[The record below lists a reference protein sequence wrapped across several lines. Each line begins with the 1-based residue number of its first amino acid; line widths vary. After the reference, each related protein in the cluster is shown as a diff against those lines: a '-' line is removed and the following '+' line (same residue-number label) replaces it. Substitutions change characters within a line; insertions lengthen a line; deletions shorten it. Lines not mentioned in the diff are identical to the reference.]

1 MAKRK
6 NQGKGRGKGSQGKK
20 KPQAAKQPAMT
31 EEKIAEVKTWL
42 ERMRV
47 HAENAISLSERMSPR
62 DMSQSNDL
70 FWALAK
76 YAENVEESAVQLD
89 NINKDIY
96 SELIELDEQLWQ
108 DLKDMRSRL
117 AHAFWD
123 IDPEIL
129 QETVKTDFP
138 LLFSLLSTMIVID
151 APVGDNEEFSAIVNT
166 ERLLG
171 LPDAEGDSVAEAGNS
186 LVMMAFGHN
195 GSIRV
200 FRVGHVGNR
209 RLVTSSN
216 FDGQLSVYGRLKSE
230 PL

>member
-6 NQGKGRGKGSQGKK
+6 NQGKGRGKGSQRQK
-20 KPQAAKQPAMT
+20 KPKAAKLPAMT

-47 HAENAISLSERMSPR
+47 HAEKAISLSERISPR
-62 DMSQSNDL
+62 DMSESNDL
-70 FWALAK
+70 FWSLAK
-76 YAENVEESAVQLD
+76 YVENVEESAVQLD

-96 SELIELDEQLWQ
+96 SELIELEEGLWQ
-108 DLKDMRSRL
+108 DLKGMRSRL

-138 LLFSLLSTMIVID
+138 LLLSLLSTMIVIEKPID
-151 APVGDNEEFSAIVNT
+151 DNEQFSFQFET
-166 ERLLG
+166 ELLLG
-171 LPDAEGDSVAEAGNS
+171 LPDAENGSITEAGNS
-186 LVMMAFGHN
+186 LVVMAFGYN
-195 GSIRV
+195 GRVGV
-200 FRVGHVGNR
+200 FRIGHVGTQ
-209 RLVTSSN
+209 RLVTKTN
-216 FDGQLSVYGRLKSE
+216 FDTQFSVYGRLKSD

>member
-1 MAKRK
+1 MANRK
-6 NQGKGRGKGSQGKK
+6 NQGKGRGKGSQGRK

-31 EEKIAEVKTWL
+31 EEKIAEVRTWL
-42 ERMRV
+42 QRMRV
-47 HAENAISLSERMSPR
+47 HAENAISLSERMSPP
-62 DMSQSNDL
+62 DLIESNDL

-138 LLFSLLSTMIVID
+138 LLLSLLSTMIVIEK
-151 APVGDNEEFSAIVNT
+151 PIVDNEEFSFQFAT
-166 ERLLG
+166 DLLLG
-171 LPDAEGDSVAEAGNS
+171 LPDVENESITEAGNS
-186 LVMMAFGHN
+186 LVVMVFGHK
-195 GSIRV
+195 GRVGV
-200 FRVGHVGNR
+200 FRIGHVGTR
-209 RLVTSSN
+209 RLVTKTN
-216 FDGQLSVYGRLKSE
+216 FDTRFSVYGRLRR
-230 PL
+230 